1 MDINDR
7 LQLLEAVRRADQAD
21 AAYNAA
27 GRACARASQA
37 AVDALT
43 DISRCEQQLA
53 ATRGRAQR
61 RAAADVLEAA
71 RATYADRGR
80 RKQTAKAKLRRAF
93 TAARTANRELAT
105 LYAPHARSRGTG
117 GRRRSAVA
125 ASVLDELAA
134 MPLELIRAADA
145 LVIQS
150 SAGKDSLVMLHRL
163 ATWAARVGCKDKV
176 VVVHCDLGDT
186 SEWPGVRELAE
197 RQAERYGLRFVA
209 VDSGSGL
216 LGLVEKRGM
225 FPDAARR
232 LCTSSLK
239 RDKANVLLTEIVAA
253 LRLDRQ
259 AIVINCLGIRAAE
272 STARSKKLPLSI
284 DTRTSNGKRL
294 VLTWHPIFTLSNSEV
309 WEEIAAEGLE
319 YHPIYDTLLPR
330 LSCVYCVLAGPDALV
345 LATRACFALGL
356 SLPTT
361 YVALEQ
367 RIGHTFKQDLR
378 LSAVVAAARML
389 DALDGQL
396 QWARGD
402 AIRHQLGEG
411 AAADYL
417 NRLALA
423 A

>member
-1 MDINDR
+1 M
-7 LQLLEAVRRADQAD
+7 QLLEAVRRADQAD
-21 AAYNAA
+21 AAYTAA
-27 GRACARASQA
+27 DRACARAIQA
-37 AVDALT
+37 AVDALA
-43 DISRCEQQLA
+43 DIGRCEQQLA
-53 ATRGRAQR
+53 TARGRAQR
-61 RAAADVLEAA
+61 WAAANVLEAA
-71 RATYADRGR
+71 RQTYVDRGR
-80 RKQTAKAKLRRAF
+80 RKQNAKAKLRRAF
-93 TAARTANRELAT
+93 IAGRTANRELAA
-105 LYAPHARSRGTG
+105 LYAPHARGRATG
-117 GRRRSAVA
+117 GKRRPAVA

-134 MPLELIRAADA
+134 MPMEMIRAADA

-163 ATWAARVGCKDKV
+163 ATWAAQAGCKDKV

-186 SEWPGVRELAE
+186 SEWPGVRELAQ

-209 VDSGSGL
+209 VDSGGGL

-239 RDKANVLLTEIVAA
+239 RDKANVLLTEIVAT
-253 LRLDRQ
+253 LGLDRQ
-259 AIVINCLGIRAAE
+259 ALIINCLGIRAAE

-309 WEEIAAEGLE
+309 WEEIASEGLE

-389 DALDGQL
+389 DAIDGQL
-396 QWARGD
+396 QWSRGD
-402 AIRHQLGEG
+402 AIRDLLGEA

-417 NRLALA
+417 HRLALA